1 MKNVLHTSDI
11 SSKPTDWQNHYTKC
25 EKVKS
30 DLVFYSKDLHFLQQL
45 LDTYFDELVKNEHLD
60 EIRESL
66 IRFQDLCYDCD
77 CLKKRVKDQQS
88 HLIDIIKVSAPHDH
102 NAILKE
108 QSSIE
113 NCNAL
118 LVKKLKMVKKEILLI
133 AEHVLQENKDNESFV
148 QHTK

>member
-1 MKNVLHTSDI
+1 MKNVLYTSDNLN
-11 SSKPTDWQNHYTKC
+11 KPTDLQNHYLKC

-45 LDTYFDELVKNEHLD
+45 LNKYFDEMVKNEHLD

-88 HLIDIIKVSAPHDH
+88 HLIDVIKAASSHDH
-102 NAILKE
+102 NAILIE
-108 QSSIE
+108 QSGIE
-113 NCNAL
+113 NRNAL
-118 LVKKLKMVKKEILLI
+118 LMKELKMVKKEMFAI
-133 AEHVLQENKDNESFV
+133 AEDSLQDKKDNESFV
-148 QHTK
+148 HHT

>member
-11 SSKPTDWQNHYTKC
+11 LNKPTDWQNHYEKC

-45 LDTYFDELVKNEHLD
+45 LDTYFDEMVKNEHLD

-77 CLKKRVKDQQS
+77 HLKKRVKDQQS
-88 HLIDIIKVSAPHDH
+88 HLIDIIKGASSHDH
-102 NAILKE
+102 NAILIE
-108 QSSIE
+108 QSGIE
-113 NCNAL
+113 NRNAL
-118 LVKKLKMVKKEILLI
+118 LVKELKMVKKEILLI
-133 AEHVLQENKDNESFV
+133 AENVLQEKKDNEDFV
-148 QHTK
+148 HHT

>member
-1 MKNVLHTSDI
+1 MKKVLYTSDI
-11 SSKPTDWQNHYTKC
+11 LNKPTDWQNHYLKC

-45 LDTYFDELVKNEHLD
+45 LDKYFDEMVKNEHLD

-88 HLIDIIKVSAPHDH
+88 HLIDIIKGASSHDH
-102 NAILKE
+102 NAILME
-108 QSSIE
+108 QSGIE
-113 NCNAL
+113 NRNAL
-118 LVKKLKMVKKEILLI
+118 LLKELKIVKKEMFAI
-133 AEHVLQENKDNESFV
+133 AEDSLQDKKDNESFV
-148 QHTK
+148 HHT

>member
-1 MKNVLHTSDI
+1 MKNVLYTSDI
-11 SSKPTDWQNHYTKC
+11 LNKPTDWQNHYLKC

-45 LDTYFDELVKNEHLD
+45 LDKYFDEMVKNEHLD

-88 HLIDIIKVSAPHDH
+88 HLIDIIKGASSHDH
-102 NAILKE
+102 NAILIE
-108 QSSIE
+108 QSGIE
-113 NCNAL
+113 NRNVL
-118 LVKKLKMVKKEILLI
+118 LVKELKMVKKEMFAI
-133 AEHVLQENKDNESFV
+133 AEDSLQDKKDNESFV
-148 QHTK
+148 HHT